1 MAAAT
6 MSDGDI
12 YRMEVTHTASRQ
24 QLVTIA
30 AERETVLDVA
40 LRVMLDAAPLWSEGE
55 HAGYRPT
62 FDVTV
67 WKVTRR

>member
-24 QLVTIA
+24 QLVAIA

-55 HAGYRPT
+55 YAGHRPT